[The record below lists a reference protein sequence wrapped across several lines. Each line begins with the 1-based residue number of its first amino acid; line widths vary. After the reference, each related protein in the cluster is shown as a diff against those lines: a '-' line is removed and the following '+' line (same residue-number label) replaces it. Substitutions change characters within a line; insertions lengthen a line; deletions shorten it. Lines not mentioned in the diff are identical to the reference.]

1 MYMCVC
7 VYTLL
12 MKNWI
17 LILGFLNY
25 AGKRSLYHAF
35 SWNISWWNKTKRC
48 VTKNKVWEY
57 VHCPKNKRT
66 RAGGGGWGLVLFW
79 KLTIDV
85 TVEGFSKNYI
95 DAITN
100 KNKENEWWFIGF
112 YGRPKTQK
120 RFESWDLLRSL
131 DRTFQISWLCA
142 GDFNELIRS
151 DEKLGDNKRSHN

>member
-1 MYMCVC
+1 MRIC
-7 VYTLL
+7 
-12 MKNWI
+12 
-17 LILGFLNY
+17 
-25 AGKRSLYHAF
+25 SLPQEQ
-35 SWNISWWNKTKRC
+35 TK
-48 VTKNKVWEY
+48 
-57 VHCPKNKRT
+57 
-66 RAGGGGWGLVLFW
+66 GGGEGGLVLFW
-79 KLTIDV
+79 KSIIDV

-112 YGRPKTQK
+112 YGKLKTQK